1 MITRAVL
8 RYVRIT
14 PRKFRL
20 IIPLVKGKNPEE
32 AVAIL
37 TGVKKGASK
46 YAIDVIKSA
55 INNARRKQGVE
66 MSELVISN
74 LVASGGPMLKRFR
87 AASMGRASMIKKR
100 TSHITVELDYMP
112 KPDGDEAKNAHE
124 ASAKHPKAHAD
135 KQTAGKEAHAH
146 AAAKKEPV
154 KEKQPE
160 TRKKVITKK
169 GKE

>member
-37 TGVKKGASK
+37 SSVKKGASK
-46 YAIDVIKSA
+46 YGIDVINSA
-55 INNARRKQGVE
+55 INNAKRKQGVDI
-66 MSELVISN
+66 SELVISN
-74 LVASGGPMLKRFR
+74 FVANGGPMLKRFR
-87 AASMGRASMIKKR
+87 AASMGRAGMIKKR
-100 TSHITVELDYMP
+100 TSHITVELDLMP
-112 KPDGDEAKNAHE
+112 KSGEEAGESHKAQGRHTKAQAARETLKE
-124 ASAKHPKAHAD
+124 APAVVKKESARD
-135 KQTAGKEAHAH
+135 KQH
-146 AAAKKEPV
+146 
-154 KEKQPE
+154 KEKK
-160 TRKKVITKK
+160 TTIKK

>member
-1 MITRAVL
+1 MVTRAVL

-37 TGVKKGASK
+37 MGVKKGASK
-46 YAIDVIKSA
+46 YGIDLIKSA
-55 INNARRKQGVE
+55 INNAKRKQGVE
-66 MSELVISN
+66 VSELVISN

-112 KPDGDEAKNAHE
+112 KTGGAEARGAHE
-124 ASAKHPKAHAD
+124 AAVTHPKAHAAS
-135 KQTAGKEAHAH
+135 QAGKEAHAV
-146 AAAKKEPV
+146 AKKEPA
-154 KEKQPE
+154 KEKQAE
-160 TRKKVITKK
+160 NKKRVTTKK

>member
-1 MITRAVL
+1 MVTRAVL

-20 IIPLVKGKNPEE
+20 IIPLVKGRNPEE

-46 YAIDVIKSA
+46 YGIDVINSA
-55 INNARRKQGVE
+55 INNAKRMQGIDI
-66 MSELVISN
+66 SELCISN
-74 LVASGGPMLKRFR
+74 FVANGGPMMKRFR

-100 TSHITVELDYMP
+100 TSHITVELDHMP
-112 KPDGDEAKNAHE
+112 KKEGHPETGP
-124 ASAKHPKAHAD
+124 AKH
-135 KQTAGKEAHAH
+135 AGKTVPAPT
-146 AAAKKEPV
+146 KKEPV
-154 KEKQPE
+154 KDKRPD
-160 TRKKVITKK
+160 TKKKTTTKK